1 MTLSFFF
8 FLRFLLFFNYVYL
21 CVGVPVHVPIEAIGV
36 GVPKGEDID
45 SCEMAN
51 VGTDNQT
58 QVL

>member
-1 MTLSFFF
+1 M
-8 FLRFLLFFNYVYL
+8 YL